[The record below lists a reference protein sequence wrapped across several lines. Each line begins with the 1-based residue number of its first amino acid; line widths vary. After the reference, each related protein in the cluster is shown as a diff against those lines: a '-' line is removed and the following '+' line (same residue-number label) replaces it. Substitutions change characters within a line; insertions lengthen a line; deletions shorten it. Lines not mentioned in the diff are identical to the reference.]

1 MTTTNNTTARKL
13 STNSKEVKEAI
24 KRHILECVYNYE
36 EKTFNTLQ
44 EAKKHLNSEFERVA
58 GHAYNLK
65 KFPNN
70 QDRFADYLSG
80 IPFWFEFETYKIE
93 EFLNGLGINP
103 EGKEFDAN
111 KTFQLYSYLIFRE
124 LSK

>member
-1 MTTTNNTTARKL
+1 MTTTANTTAKKV

-24 KRHILECVYNYE
+24 KNHILECVYDYE
-36 EKTFNTLQ
+36 ENTFPTLSQ
-44 EAKKHLNSEFERVA
+44 AKKHLLQEFERVA
-58 GHAYNLK
+58 GHEYNLR
-65 KFPNN
+65 KFPNH
-70 QDRFADYLSG
+70 QARFADYLSG